1 MNKRKT
7 YSTAIHT
14 SYGMG
19 GFFDNFFSAAF
30 TIRVIGFYE
39 DEILLP
45 IILIGVAFILYG
57 IWNMFNDPIT
67 GYLSDRKTRFIT
79 RWGRRYPWFI
89 VAIVPYTLFYLLI
102 FTVPSFNT
110 LIAFFWL
117 LFTIC
122 MFDFFYSLWMTN
134 WLALFPDKFRS
145 VKERTKVGGLSTL
158 LGQVGLTLGMLIPP
172 IFIDYGNVG
181 SYAISGV
188 VVLLIGLISG
198 FLMIPGMRE
207 DKELRERA
215 IKMIDEEEERESFFQ
230 VLKFAMKQKNFVVYV
245 FVYLAQMMLF
255 MLVLGSVQY
264 WVRYILKEGEIIE
277 MMISAAFLV
286 GSVISVPLWVFLGRK
301 LGNQKVYMYGSI
313 LPAII
318 FTSFFFIS
326 DIIGTIIGTALLGIT
341 IGAIWTLMYPTFSD
355 VIDEIVVKT
364 GKRKEGIYTGI
375 RTFFGRSSNI
385 LGAIVFATVHIVT
398 SYAPGGSDQTGL
410 ALFGIRV
417 IMALVPMIFYFIS
430 FLLMWKVYDLKPNK
444 VQLIKEELNRLNL

>member
-1 MNKRKT
+1 MSNRKS

-19 GFFDNFFSAAF
+19 GFLDNFLTAAF

-45 IILIGVAFILYG
+45 IILIGVAYILYG

-79 RWGRRYPWFI
+79 RWGRRYPWFVI
-89 VAIVPYTLFYLLI
+89 AFAPYTLFYLLI
-102 FTVPSFNT
+102 FTVPSSDT
-110 LIAFFWL
+110 IIAFFWL

-122 MFDFFYSLWMTN
+122 MFDLFYSLWMTN

-145 VKERTKVGGLSTL
+145 IEERTKVGGFSTL
-158 LGQVGLTLGMLIPP
+158 LGQVGLTFGMLIPP
-172 IFIDYGNVG
+172 IFIDYGNIG

-188 VVLLIGLISG
+188 VVLVIGLISG

-207 DKELRERA
+207 DKQLRERA
-215 IKMIDEEEERESFFQ
+215 IKTIDDEKESESFFK
-230 VLKFAMKQKNFVVYV
+230 VLKFAIRQKNFVAYV

-264 WVRYILKEGEIIE
+264 WVRYILKEKELIE
-277 MMISAAFLV
+277 MVISAAFLV
-286 GSVISVPLWVFLGRK
+286 GSVISVPIWVYLGRK
-301 LGNQKVYMYGSI
+301 LGNRKVYMYGSI
-313 LPAII
+313 SPAIVFI
-318 FTSFFFIS
+318 SFFFIS
-326 DIIGTIIGTALLGIT
+326 NVIGTIIGTVLLGIT

-364 GKRKEGIYTGI
+364 GTRQEGIYTGI
-375 RTFFGRSSNI
+375 RTFFGRASNI
-385 LGAIVFATVHIVT
+385 LGAIVFATVHMVT
-398 SYAPGGSDQTGL
+398 KYTPGEIDQSGF
-410 ALFGIRV
+410 ALFGIRA

-430 FLLMWKVYDLKPNK
+430 FLLMWKVYDLKPDK
-444 VQLIKEELNRLNL
+444 VQVIKEELNRLNL